1 MNIPCVV
8 HIYFQALL
16 QNQDVLHEIE
26 NPHNSNDDVLR
37 DVMDGDFFKQHPIF
51 SQDLYALQILA
62 YYDDLEVANPLGS
75 KSKIHKIGMFYC
87 FFLVL

>member
-51 SQDLYALQILA
+51 SQDLYVLQILA

-75 KSKIHKIGMFYC
+75 KSKIHKIGMFC
-87 FFLVL
+87 FF